1 MEILTFQEIKKLKSI
16 ELKNKILETRKNI
29 FDLKFQQAT
38 RKSVKT
44 HLFKQNR
51 KMLARLLTF
60 ETQLKS

>member
-38 RKSVKT
+38 KKPVKT